1 MCDICNNPHH
11 HPSDPIP
18 ALPNPAT
25 RSVETDSR
33 RHFLKWMGAAAIGM
47 LLPGCTT
54 PTGPSGGRTV
64 QRAPSSL
71 RSGPLG
77 NGLVAH
83 VLSQGETVWRVS
95 KMYDVPI
102 ETIIQMNNIQ
112 DVTNVP
118 KGTTLILPETHAP
131 MPSFSFD
138 QVPLYRNNKWK
149 YIIVHHTASDMG
161 DMMSIDRF
169 HKSRGYHSLGY
180 HFLIG
185 NGSRNNQRV
194 GLIEPGPR
202 WYNQE
207 DGAHCKASNM
217 NPVAIG
223 CSIVGNYSQSYV
235 SNDQIQ
241 ALAFLVKKLRMAYN
255 IPHSRVMPHGGVPG
269 ATTECPGKLF
279 PWGRFSQMIA

>member
-1 MCDICNNPHH
+1 MCEICNNPNHH
-11 HPSDPIP
+11 HSDPLPLNSAP
-18 ALPNPAT
+18 ALAPA
-25 RSVETDSR
+25 RDDSR
-33 RHFLKWMGAAAIGM
+33 RNFLKWIGAAALGLM
-47 LLPGCTT
+47 LPGCTT
-54 PTGPSGGRTV
+54 ETGPSGGRV
-64 QRAPSSL
+64 LRRPPSAI
-71 RSGPLG
+71 RGGPLG

-102 ETIIQMNNIQ
+102 EQIIQMNSIS

-118 KGTTLILPETHAP
+118 KGTTLILPETHPP
-131 MPSFSFD
+131 MPSFTFD

-149 YIIVHHTASDMG
+149 YIIIHHTASDMG

-180 HFLIG
+180 HFLVG
-185 NGSRNNQRV
+185 NGSKNNQRL

-207 DGAHCKASNM
+207 DGAHTKASNM

-223 CSIVGNYSQSYV
+223 CSIVGNYSQNYV
-235 SNDQIQ
+235 YDNQLE
-241 ALAFLVKKLRMAYN
+241 ALAFLVRKLRSAYN
-255 IPHSRVMPHGGVPG
+255 ISHNRVMPHGGVPG
-269 ATTECPGKLF
+269 AVTECPGRLF
-279 PWGRFSQMIA
+279 PWGKFSQMIR

>member
-1 MCDICNNPHH
+1 MCEICNNPNHRPH
-11 HPSDPIP
+11 ESLAPAP
-18 ALPNPAT
+18 ALP
-25 RSVETDSR
+25 R
-33 RHFLKWMGAAAIGM
+33 RDFLKWMGAAALGM
-47 LLPGCTT
+47 MLPGCAETT
-54 PTGPSGGRTV
+54 RPSSGRV
-64 QRAPSSL
+64 LQQPSSL
-71 RSGPLG
+71 RGGPLG

-102 ETIIQMNNIQ
+102 EQIIQMNNIS

-118 KGTTLILPETHAP
+118 KGTTLILPETHPP
-131 MPSFSFD
+131 MPSFTFD

-149 YIIVHHTASDMG
+149 YIIIHHTASDMG

-169 HKSRGYHSLGY
+169 HKQRGYHSLGY

-223 CSIVGNYSQSYV
+223 CSVVGNYSQNYV
-235 SNDQIQ
+235 SNDQLQ
-241 ALAFLVKKLRMAYN
+241 ALVFLVRQLRSAYG
-255 IPHSRVMPHGGVPG
+255 IPHNRVMPHGGVPG
-269 ATTECPGKLF
+269 ATTECPGRMF
-279 PWGRFSQMIA
+279 PWGRFAQMIA